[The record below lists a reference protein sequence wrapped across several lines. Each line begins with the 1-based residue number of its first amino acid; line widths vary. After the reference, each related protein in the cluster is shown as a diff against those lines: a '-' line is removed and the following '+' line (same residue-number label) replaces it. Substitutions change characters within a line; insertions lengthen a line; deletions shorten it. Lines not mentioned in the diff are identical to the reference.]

1 MPLVQSMSAANEE
14 RAEAEAAFAVAVQQE
29 ALIQQGRTNEP
40 SDGLVRAAVRA
51 TYACLAAGGG
61 FDHEAR
67 NGKVDKKRMQNFV
80 MRCETRLLKIP
91 GMFTKSQLLRLKV
104 CVKSENAHIYFVCT
118 SST

>member
-1 MPLVQSMSAANEE
+1 MSAANKE
-14 RAEAEAAFAVAVQQE
+14 RAAAEAAFAAAVREEAMIQE
-29 ALIQQGRTNEP
+29 GRINEP
-40 SDGLVRAAVRA
+40 SEALVRAAVRA

-61 FDHEAR
+61 FDHEDR
-67 NGKVDKKRMQNFV
+67 KGKVDKKRMQNFV

-104 CVKSENAHIYFVCT
+104 CVKSENARIYFVCT